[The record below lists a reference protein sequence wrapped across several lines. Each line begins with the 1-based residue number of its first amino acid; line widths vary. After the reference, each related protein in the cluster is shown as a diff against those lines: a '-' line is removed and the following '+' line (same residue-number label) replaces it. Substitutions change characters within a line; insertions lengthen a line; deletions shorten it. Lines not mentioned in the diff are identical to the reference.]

1 MERRKTENRRQVH
14 LYVADDRRT
23 GPFDRRGDDVRR
35 RERMQEREKIE
46 RIRAFKDRDRS
57 SPPDSP
63 TMTKKRLVFAGL
75 VLLLIVAALMLL
87 Q

>member
-23 GPFDRRGDDVRR
+23 GPFDRRGDDIRR

-46 RIRAFKDRDRS
+46 RIRAFKEKDTSTPTDT
-57 SPPDSP
+57 P
-63 TMTKKRLVFAGL
+63 TMTKKRLVFACL
-75 VLLLIVAALMLL
+75 VLLVIVAALMLL